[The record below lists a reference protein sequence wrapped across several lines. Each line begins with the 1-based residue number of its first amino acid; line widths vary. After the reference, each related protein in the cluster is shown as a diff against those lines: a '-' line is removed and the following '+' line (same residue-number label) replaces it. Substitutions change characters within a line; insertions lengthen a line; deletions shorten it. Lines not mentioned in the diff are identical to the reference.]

1 MAAGGVIDSAGQ
13 AIAAAAAIAAVA
25 LDKTIIHGRIVDP

>member
-1 MAAGGVIDSAGQ
+1 MAAGGVSDRAGH

-25 LDKTIIHGRIVDP
+25 LDKTIIHGRIADP